1 LKGRGKNLNVPEQGY
16 WVDGYRDGEEGLG
29 LGLGFGVWGLGWG
42 WGWGGGWG
50 CGEWGVGVGGG
61 RIARG
66 VVGNSIGV
74 RYGDRNG
81 RARENL
87 NQTQDG
93 NVRKGT
99 KAKFVRDRGKIKSMN
114 FKEGLKVLG

>member
-29 LGLGFGVWGLGWG
+29 LGLGLGLGG
-42 WGWGGGWG
+42 ACGS
-50 CGEWGVGVGGG
+50 GEWGVGVGGG